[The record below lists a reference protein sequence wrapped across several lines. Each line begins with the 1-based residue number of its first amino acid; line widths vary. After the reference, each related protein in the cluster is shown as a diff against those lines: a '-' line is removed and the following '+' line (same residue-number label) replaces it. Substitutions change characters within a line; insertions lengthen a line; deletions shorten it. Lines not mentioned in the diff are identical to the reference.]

1 MPTESLSAL
10 EIDEVI
16 EELCAYQQRRVLEHA
31 RRLNPRVTADD
42 IMNPIDIPELAA
54 SAEWNYEDGLLA
66 GYRAAQAALRARL
79 KR

>member
-1 MPTESLSAL
+1 MPTDSLTGA
-10 EIDEVI
+10 EIDQVI

-54 SAEWNYEDGLLA
+54 SAEWNYEDGVLA
-66 GYRAAQAALRARL
+66 GYRALQAAIRARL